1 MSAISPEK
9 AASLQLDEE
18 QSHKAI
24 AELLEIA
31 LTDQPLPV
39 KLDHALDCIFAVS
52 AFSRLPK
59 GCIFLVGTDPSH
71 LKLVA
76 HRNFPPA
83 QVTRCAEV
91 PFGRCV
97 CGEAA
102 RTRSLRIEVH
112 GDPDHDTDAEL
123 GGKPEHGHF
132 CAPILEQ
139 DQLLGVLNIY
149 TPPKL
154 EGAPAARDFLTSI
167 THVLAHM
174 ISRHQKDERLRH
186 QRDLLE
192 SVLNNIPHRVFW
204 KDLDLHFQGCN
215 RNFARDAGFARPE
228 EVVGKTDFDMPWA
241 GEQAEYY
248 RALDQQVLEEGRPI
262 LNYEQSMR
270 QADGHEA
277 ALLVSKVPLCNE
289 AGKTTGV
296 IGIYTDISEQQAL
309 QARLRHLH
317 LFDQLT
323 DLPNQNLF
331 ADRVA
336 QATFTAQREQTIFAV
351 GILDLDNFKKINS
364 SLGHEAGDQIL
375 RQVAGR
381 LAAELR
387 DYDTVARMGGD
398 SFPFILADLHTP
410 EEVSRLARSL
420 MTCFSSPFELD
431 GQEVFITAST
441 GVALYPE
448 DGRTAADLIR
458 NAESALH
465 RAKAQG
471 HNGYQMYSPTM
482 NASSLMLLNLESSL
496 RRAISQNQFELFFQ
510 PQFEAR
516 TAALVGA
523 EALIRWRHPELG
535 LVSPADFIPL
545 AEETG
550 LIVEMGSWVIY
561 QACERLQAWRQQ
573 GFALPRVAVNLS
585 ARQFHH
591 HDIIGTVCA
600 ALLDSGLPP
609 ECLEVEITESA
620 VMGNPEEA
628 FGILEY
634 FREMGVSVAVDDFG
648 TGYSSLSYLKRFP
661 LDMLKIDRSFIKTT
675 VVDPDSDAI
684 VKAIIAMAK
693 QLRLQVLAEGVE
705 TEEQRDFL
713 RQYGCDLFQGFLYC
727 APLEESTFLG
737 FLRQRGATDD
747 GSPPR

>member
-1 MSAISPEK
+1 MPSI
-9 AASLQLDEE
+9 LGLDAK

-24 AELLEIA
+24 ADLLEIA
-31 LTDQPLPV
+31 LTDQPLTI
-39 KLDHALDCIFAVS
+39 KLQQALDCIFSVS
-52 AFSRLPK
+52 TFTTLPK
-59 GCIFLVGTDPSH
+59 GSIFLKAAERDR
-71 LKLVA
+71 LQLVA
-76 HRNFPPA
+76 HRNFPA
-83 QVTRCAEV
+83 DQIARCAEV
-91 PFGRCV
+91 PFGQCV
-97 CGEAA
+97 CGAVAE
-102 RTRSLRIEVH
+102 TRSLHIEVH
-112 GDPDHDTDAEL
+112 DRAGHKAAAENE
-123 GGKPEHGHF
+123 GRGRHGHF
-132 CAPILEQ
+132 CAPILDQ

-149 TPPKL
+149 TPPKV
-154 EGAPAARDFLTSI
+154 EESPAVRDFLTSI
-167 THVLAHM
+167 THILAHM

-204 KDLDLHFQGCN
+204 KDMDLKFQGCN
-215 RNFARDAGFARPE
+215 RNFAGDAGLSRPE
-228 EVVGKTDFDMPWA
+228 EVVGKNDFDMPW
-241 GEQAEYY
+241 GREQAENY
-248 RALDQQVLEEGRPI
+248 RSLDQQVLEEGRPI

-270 QADGHEA
+270 QAQGHEA
-277 ALLVSKVPLCNE
+277 TLLVSKVPLRDA
-289 AGKTTGV
+289 AGKTTG
-296 IGIYTDISEQQAL
+296 ILGIYTDISEQQAI

-323 DLPNQNLF
+323 TLPNQNLF
-331 ADRVA
+331 ADRVD
-336 QATFTAQREQTIFAV
+336 QAIVAAHREQTLFAV
-351 GILDLDNFKKINS
+351 GVLDLDNFKKINS
-364 SLGHEAGDQIL
+364 SLGHEAGDRIL
-375 RQVAGR
+375 RQVAAR
-381 LAAELR
+381 LADELR

-398 SFPFILADLHTP
+398 AFPFILADLNTP
-410 EEVSRLARSL
+410 DEVSRLVRSL
-420 MTCFSSPFELD
+420 MACFSQPFEV
-431 GQEVFITAST
+431 GEQEVFITASV
-441 GVALYPE
+441 GVALYPG
-448 DGRTAADLIR
+448 DGQTGADLIR

-465 RAKAQG
+465 RAKDMG

-496 RRAISQNQFELFFQ
+496 RRAIAQHQFELFYQ
-510 PQFEAR
+510 PQFDAR
-516 TAALVGA
+516 TQTLVGA

-550 LIVEMGSWVIY
+550 LIVDMGTWVITR
-561 QACERLQAWRQQ
+561 ACERLQAWRDR
-573 GFALPRVAVNLS
+573 GFSLPRIAVNLS

-620 VMGNPEEA
+620 VMGNAEEA
-628 FGILEY
+628 FGVLEY

-693 QLRLQVLAEGVE
+693 QLRLKVLAEGVE
-705 TEEQRDFL
+705 TEEQQDFL
-713 RQYGCDLFQGFLYC
+713 RRHGCDLVQGFLYC

-737 FLRQRGATDD
+737 FLRQHGATQA
-747 GSPPR
+747 GSPCG